1 MNVSD
6 MIPAAESAA
15 ELMRS
20 LSHPQRL
27 LVLCALV
34 DGEKSVSELRQELG
48 VEQVPMSQQLMRLRS
63 DGLVEARREGTTV
76 YYSIVRP
83 EVRTVVGT
91 LHSAFCASAGG
102 RRSRGGSRKK

>member
-1 MNVSD
+1 MNVEE
-6 MIPAAESAA
+6 MIPAAEKAA

-34 DGEKSVSELRQELG
+34 DGERSVAELRQGLAI
-48 VEQVPMSQQLMRLRS
+48 EQVPMSQQLMRLRA
-63 DGLVEARREGTTV
+63 DGLLEARREGTTV

-83 EVRTVVGT
+83 EILTVVQA
-91 LHSAFCASAGG
+91 LHDAFCPPN
-102 RRSRGGSRKK
+102 RGK